1 MNKAMAS
8 APARRSFR
16 QVLQKIWKDR
26 TSYLFLMPFALSFII
41 FTVLPVL
48 SSVFYSFT
56 YNNILEPIRFTGLDN
71 YVRLFAKDDVFLL
84 AVQNTLVFAVF
95 VGPVGYILS
104 FVAAWLIN
112 EIQSFMRSVF
122 VLIFYSPAIA
132 GSIYAV
138 FGILFSS
145 DMYGYVNGFLL
156 KWGFI
161 TAPIE
166 WLLEPAYMKIVI
178 ILCVLWSSMGAGF
191 LSFVA
196 GFKSIDKQYYEA
208 AAVDGL
214 RNRWQEL
221 WYVTLPMMKPQLLFG
236 AVMSISSS
244 FSIADVTVA
253 LAGYPS
259 TDNAATTIVNLI
271 NDVGYTRF
279 ELGYAC
285 AMATVLFLMMFL
297 TRALINKLL
306 RRVGT

>member
-1 MNKAMAS
+1 MNKAA

-26 TSYLFLMPFALSFII
+26 VSYFFLLPFALSFII

-56 YNNILEPIRFTGLDN
+56 YNNILEPVRLTGLDN

-112 EIQSFMRSVF
+112 EIRSIMRSVF

-145 DMYGYVNGFLL
+145 DMYGYVNGFLM
-156 KWGFI
+156 KWGLI

-166 WLLEPAYMKIVI
+166 WLIDPAYMKIVI

-221 WYVTLPMMKPQLLFG
+221 WYVTLPMMRPQLLFG
-236 AVMSISSS
+236 AVMSIASS

-285 AMATVLFLMMFL
+285 AMATVLFLIMFFS
-297 TRALINKLL
+297 RALINKLL